1 MQFNDFSLS
10 VEEEKIVTF
19 IFIRLKCNI
28 CSIGLN
34 FKTTRNC
41 ALEFNYF

>member
-1 MQFNDFSLS
+1 MQFNNFSLS
-10 VEEEKIVTF
+10 VEDVTF
-19 IFIRLKCNI
+19 IFISLKCNI